1 MKSHLLIVGSLAFD
15 DLEMP
20 FGTFENV
27 VGGAAT
33 YSALAAS
40 LFTQVRVVGVVG
52 ADFPEDT
59 LSKIA
64 GRGVDTRGVERA
76 NGKTFRWRG
85 RYSKDLSSR
94 ESLDTQLNVFADFR
108 PKIIPEYRDSQ
119 YVLLGNIHP
128 ALQLEVLSQ
137 VTAPKLVAADTM
149 NFWISGERKLL
160 TDVLSK
166 VSLLTINDEEARDLS
181 GEHALPKA
189 ARAIRGMLAADSG
202 PRTLIIKRGE
212 HGALLFDEHGMFF
225 VPAYPLEDVKD
236 PTGAG
241 DSFAGGLLGHLTRT
255 GDVSA
260 RSLRAAMF
268 YGSALGSFCV
278 EDVGP
283 SRLFTLEKQDLS
295 RRLDGFRKMVDS
307 HGALDDA

>member
-1 MKSHLLIVGSLAFD
+1 VKSHLLIVGSLAFD

-20 FGTFENV
+20 YGTYENV

-33 YSALAAS
+33 YSSLSAS
-40 LFTQVRVVGVVG
+40 HFAPVRVVGVVG

-59 LSKIA
+59 LSRIA
-64 GRGVDTRGVERA
+64 ARGVDTRGVERA
-76 NGKTFRWRG
+76 AGKTFRWRG
-85 RYSKDLSSR
+85 RYSKDLGSR

-108 PKIIPEYRDSQ
+108 PKIIPEYRDSE

-160 TDVLSK
+160 TEVLAK
-166 VSLLTINDEEARDLS
+166 VSLLTINDEEARELS

-189 ARAIRGMLAADSG
+189 ARAIRATLATDRG
-202 PRTLIIKRGE
+202 PSTLIIKRGE
-212 HGALLFDEHGMFF
+212 HGALLFDEHGVFF

-255 GDVSA
+255 GQVSA
-260 RSLRAAMF
+260 RALRAAMF
-268 YGSALGSFCV
+268 FGSAMGSFCV

-283 SRLFTLEKQDLS
+283 ARLFALEKQDLS
-295 RRLDGFRKMVDS
+295 RRLDGFRKMVDT
-307 HGALDDA
+307 HGALEEV